1 MQALNFIVRTL
12 LELYTLAFL
21 LRFVLQWARAD
32 FHNPLSQFILQVTNP
47 VTRPVRRFIPGWRG
61 IDLSTLLIAYL
72 LNVATIAG
80 SYLILGG
87 SFPDIP
93 SLLLAALIGL
103 VVMFLR
109 MFVFLIIGQ
118 VLLSWFAPYHPISG
132 ILRTLTGP
140 ILGPIQR
147 IVPPIAGIDLS
158 PLFALIGIQALLLL
172 VSGL

>member
-1 MQALNFIVRTL
+1 MQALNFVVQTL
-12 LELYTLAFL
+12 LELYTLTFL
-21 LRFVLQWARAD
+21 LRFILQWARAD

-47 VTRPVRRFIPGWRG
+47 ITRPVRRFIPGWRS
-61 IDLSTLLIAYL
+61 IDLSTVLIAYL
-72 LNVATIAG
+72 LSVATIAA
-80 SYLILGG
+80 SSLILGA
-87 SFPDIP
+87 SVPNAP

-103 VVMFLR
+103 VMMFLR
-109 MFVFLIIGQ
+109 LFVFLIIGQ

-132 ILRTLTGP
+132 ILRTLTAP
-140 ILGPIQR
+140 VLRPIQR